1 MFKNNYSPKTNKI
14 IYYEDNHKLLKKRK
28 NRISI
33 GKILIFDSSSIKE
46 NDLNYT
52 NKKNQR
58 NINVKDNHNLNKSN
72 EIYDSSN
79 KIIYKNYTQPVINRN
94 NNKINIT
101 SINEIDS
108 IKEFGLLNDFFNE
121 LEDNENN
128 NDKENNYMKN
138 ENKPMTNELNKL
150 FERNGYS
157 TYFHPSRTQQSV
169 NFIIYMRIIFILIF
183 LHLYTHKNERI
194 IGYNAYFSSFFNLP
208 IKKVN
213 IMENLIYIDQFIFIR

>member
-128 NDKENNYMKN
+128 NDKENNFDIEENDEYNNDDRNDQDYTIPGTSGGIKN
-138 ENKPMTNELNKL
+138 KGNTNKGKKKKKLNKI
-150 FERNGYS
+150 N
-157 TYFHPSRTQQSV
+157 
-169 NFIIYMRIIFILIF
+169 N
-183 LHLYTHKNERI
+183 
-194 IGYNAYFSSFFNLP
+194 
-208 IKKVN
+208 IKLSNK
-213 IMENLIYIDQFIFIR
+213 RH

>member
-1 MFKNNYSPKTNKI
+1 MFKNNYSPKNNKI

-46 NDLNYT
+46 NDPNYT

-169 NFIIYMRIIFILIF
+169 NSKIWDDFHQKREKL
-183 LHLYTHKNERI
+183 
-194 IGYNAYFSSFFNLP
+194 
-208 IKKVN
+208 
-213 IMENLIYIDQFIFIR
+213 